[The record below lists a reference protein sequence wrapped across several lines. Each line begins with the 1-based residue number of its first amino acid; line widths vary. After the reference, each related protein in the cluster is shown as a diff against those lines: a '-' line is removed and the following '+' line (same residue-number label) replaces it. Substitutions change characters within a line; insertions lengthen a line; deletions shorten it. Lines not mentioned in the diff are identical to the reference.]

1 MASGTSAKPGGGGD
15 NGTAGGPR
23 AAALT
28 KNISE
33 IQLAYVLA
41 NHPDAVAYPPRRDGD
56 RNPPPAEF
64 VYQQGA
70 LLTRERDVPEV
81 LALLSAAGTGKGR
94 GRGRGRGRSA
104 RGGAIEPTVPAPGL
118 ALIQLLHPDLPAD
131 PVAADELITEVI
143 TAADRRIGP
152 HTVARNTLLSV
163 STGHPPPPATWCAA
177 TEPEEPADVTVPLPR
192 VSTSRCDGRGTLVVV
207 ADTGLDPAAP
217 AAHGWMNGVTG
228 DPDTDVGSG
237 VIDGYGGHGTF
248 CASTVRAM
256 APRAD
261 VQVRRV
267 FAGAGAAYETDVVA
281 KLVTV
286 LDQAP
291 DVINLSAGTHTW
303 LDRTLLSFD
312 FFVNGPLSERPNTVL
327 VAAAGNDGDDWRF
340 APAEMP
346 QVISVGA
353 LDVPGNARAWFSD
366 FGDWV
371 KVFAPGQELVQA
383 FPSGTYTYRETRIGQ
398 TATFTGLARWS
409 GTSFS
414 APVVAGLI
422 AARMSGT
429 GETAREAAGSLLELA
444 RAQALPGV
452 GPVLR
457 PGQACLCV
465 HEEPCHSR
473 RRPGCC
479 S

>member
-1 MASGTSAKPGGGGD
+1 
-15 NGTAGGPR
+15 
-23 AAALT
+23 
-28 KNISE
+28 
-33 IQLAYVLA
+33 
-41 NHPDAVAYPPRRDGD
+41 
-56 RNPPPAEF
+56 
-64 VYQQGA
+64 
-70 LLTRERDVPEV
+70 
-81 LALLSAAGTGKGR
+81 
-94 GRGRGRGRSA
+94 
-104 RGGAIEPTVPAPGL
+104 
-118 ALIQLLHPDLPAD
+118 
-131 PVAADELITEVI
+131 
-143 TAADRRIGP
+143 
-152 HTVARNTLLSV
+152 
-163 STGHPPPPATWCAA
+163 
-177 TEPEEPADVTVPLPR
+177 
-192 VSTSRCDGRGTLVVV
+192 
-207 ADTGLDPAAP
+207 
-217 AAHGWMNGVTG
+217 
-228 DPDTDVGSG
+228 
-237 VIDGYGGHGTF
+237 
-248 CASTVRAM
+248 M

-281 KLVTV
+281 KLLTV

-303 LDRTLLSFD
+303 LNRTLLSFD

-327 VAAAGNDGDDWRF
+327 VAAAGNDGDDWKF
-340 APAEMP
+340 SPAEMP

-383 FPSGTYTYRETRIGQ
+383 FPSGTYTYRETRIGR

-414 APVVAGLI
+414 APIVAGLI

-429 GETAREAAGSLLELA
+429 GETARDAAGSLLKLA